1 MDNKSEQKYLLL
13 KDLYDTT
20 YVLKKAIE
28 THNYDQIEKMVLERE
43 TIIHKIDEL
52 GLDIVDQD
60 SNQKWHKKIKEIL
73 LKIKKIDEFNLNN
86 MPKVILTLQELMN
99 ESNRKTNEV
108 NKAKM
113 VYEKY
118 QGVPMYKQGN
128 RFDIRK

>member
-1 MDNKSEQKYLLL
+1 MENKLEQKYLLL
-13 KDLYDTT
+13 RNLYDAT

-28 THNYDQIEKMVLERE
+28 TQKYDQIEKMVLERE
-43 TIIHKIDEL
+43 TIISQIDEL
-52 GLDIVDQD
+52 KLNEIDQD
-60 SNQKWHKKIKEIL
+60 LNKEGLKKIKEL
-73 LKIKKIDEFNLNN
+73 LIKIKAIDEFNLKN
-86 MPKVILTLQELMN
+86 MPNVILTLQELMN
-99 ESNRKTNEV
+99 ESKRKTTEV